1 MKIIHIS
8 HDDISFARFVEP
20 LVISSRKCGFNVK
33 SLIVNKN
40 NFIKSNDQNFL
51 ISNYLTFNPLQFFK
65 AICNLITLIFREK
78 PDVIQTHSTLGS
90 VIPLFISFCLRI
102 PIRIYHN
109 HGIPHLG
116 YSGLF
121 KLSLKILE
129 YVNIFFST
137 QVITVSP
144 AMRSELQR
152 LAPSKDIFCF
162 LPGSSSGLENNWFQ
176 QTKSTYLRDQF
187 RINKKTKILLF
198 VGRPNHRKG
207 FYNLLDAF
215 SKINLDV
222 CLFLVGI
229 TKKDIPKQYKNLKKI
244 IALGIQKD
252 MLKIYRSSDVL
263 ISPSLHE
270 GFGYAILEAAA
281 SMNALLVSNIPGPDA
296 IIDKNCGYLF
306 DPTDVN
312 DIRAKINMIFSN
324 DEKLKIFKKQAY
336 KKACQFKSSIITT
349 KYVKFL
355 KKL

>member
-1 MKIIHIS
+1 MKIIHVS

-20 LVISSRKCGFNVK
+20 LVMSSRKYGFNAK

-40 NFIKSNDQNFL
+40 NFIKSDGQNFL

-65 AICNLITLIFREK
+65 AIFNLIILIFREK
-78 PDVIQTHSTLGS
+78 PDIIQTHSTLGS
-90 VIPLFISFCLRI
+90 VIPLFISFCIRT

-116 YSGLF
+116 HSGLF
-121 KLSLKILE
+121 KLILKILE

-137 QVITVSP
+137 QIITVSP
-144 AMRSELQR
+144 AMRIELQR

-162 LPGSSSGLENNWFQ
+162 LPGSSCGLENKWFQ

-198 VGRPNHRKG
+198 VGRPNNRKG
-207 FYNLLDAF
+207 FYNLLHAF
-215 SKINLDV
+215 SEININV

-229 TKKDIPKQYKNLKKI
+229 TKKDIPKQYKNSKNI
-244 IALGIQKD
+244 IALGIQKN

-281 SMNALLVSNIPGPDA
+281 SKNALLVSNIPGPDA
-296 IIDKNCGYLF
+296 IIDEECGYLF
-306 DPTDVN
+306 DPFDIN
-312 DIRAKINMIFSN
+312 DIRSKIKKIFN
-324 DEKLKIFKKQAY
+324 DNEKLEIFKKQAY
-336 KKACQFKSSIITT
+336 KKACKFKSSIITT

>member
-1 MKIIHIS
+1 MYILGDIGNTETKIFIVSSNNNI
-8 HDDISFARFVEP
+8 IKRF
-20 LVISSRKCGFNVK
+20 
-33 SLIVNKN
+33 
-40 NFIKSNDQNFL
+40 NFL
-51 ISNYLTFNPLQFFK
+51 TKDITEIKLGKLLAKVHINYK
-65 AICNLITLIFREK
+65 EVK
-78 PDVIQTHSTLGS
+78 
-90 VIPLFISFCLRI
+90 
-102 PIRIYHN
+102 
-109 HGIPHLG
+109 
-116 YSGLF
+116 
-121 KLSLKILE
+121 KIL
-129 YVNIFFST
+129 
-137 QVITVSP
+137 
-144 AMRSELQR
+144 
-152 LAPSKDIFCF
+152 FCSVVPKKFILIKKF
-162 LPGSSSGLENNWFQ
+162 LV
-176 QTKSTYLRDQF
+176 
-187 RINKKTKILLF
+187 KKTKIKCHE
-198 VGRPNHRKG
+198 VKD
-207 FYNLLDAF
+207 LDLK
-215 SKINLDV
+215 SLIKIKVSYKQIGSDRITNAISLMNNKKNYIILDFGTATTFDV
-222 CLFLVGI
+222 LINNTYEGGI
-229 TKKDIPKQYKNLKKI
+229 IAPGIKLSLNTLSDKATLIPKIDLKKI

>member
-1 MKIIHIS
+1 MKIIHVS

-20 LVISSRKCGFNVK
+20 LVMSSRKYGFNVK

-40 NFIKSNDQNFL
+40 NLIKSDSQNFL
-51 ISNYLTFNPLQFFK
+51 ILNYLTFNPLQFFK
-65 AICNLITLIFREK
+65 AIFNLIILISREK

-90 VIPLFISFCLRI
+90 VTPLFISFCLRI

-116 YSGLF
+116 HSGL
-121 KLSLKILE
+121 LRLILKILE

-137 QVITVSP
+137 QIITVSP

-162 LPGSSSGLENNWFQ
+162 LPGSSCGLENKWFQ
-176 QTKSTYLRDQF
+176 KTKSTYLRDQF

-207 FYNLLDAF
+207 FYRLLHAF
-215 SKINLDV
+215 SEINIDV

-229 TKKDIPKQYKNLKKI
+229 TKKDIPKQYKNSNNI
-244 IALGIQKD
+244 ITLGIQKD
-252 MLKIYRSSDVL
+252 MIKIYRSSDVL

-281 SMNALLVSNIPGPDA
+281 SLNALLVSNIPGPDA
-296 IIDKNCGYLF
+296 IFDKECGYLF
-306 DPTDVN
+306 DPLDIN
-312 DIRAKINMIFSN
+312 DIRAKIKKIFNN
-324 DEKLKIFKKQAY
+324 DKKLEIFKKQAY
-336 KKACQFKSSIITT
+336 QKACKFKSSIITT
-349 KYVKFL
+349 KYVEFL